1 MKTILLIF
9 AMIVPFFCF
18 AQTGLSG
25 IVRTV
30 NSNQPIE
37 GCHVYINEYLGTTTN
52 ENGEFKLVIPE
63 KYAGSELHISHVSYK
78 PFILSVTELHNNRTI
93 AMEQAA
99 IILPEVVVSPD
110 PWIIFQESIDE
121 IISSAKDQTDE
132 NIYNSIVDKLEK
144 MKPPYEAFYFKP
156 ENENRK

>member
-1 MKTILLIF
+1 
-9 AMIVPFFCF
+9 
-18 AQTGLSG
+18 
-25 IVRTV
+25 
-30 NSNQPIE
+30 
-37 GCHVYINEYLGTTTN
+37 
-52 ENGEFKLVIPE
+52 
-63 KYAGSELHISHVSYK
+63 
-78 PFILSVTELHNNRTI
+78 
-93 AMEQAA
+93 MEQAA